1 MQCFWLE
8 ITPAP
13 MMVGP
18 LRELVRKMHSMKLF
32 VILALALAVFSEA
45 ALAVC
50 QKPPFTH
57 PAQVVL
63 DSDAVLLVTHAS
75 ATYDSRLSSKL
86 GIDRAVR
93 FARQKGIPVIY
104 LEDKTPEEQ
113 YFTADCSPDYRVF
126 SRDGELSFEVKAT
139 HVYVVGGHLEHC
151 LARTVEGVVHSW
163 ARQQVRD
170 RTLTFLMDGIY
181 STGEL
186 IEEADSFYK
195 DFAQF
200 RRAIAHRRTDADPMP
215 KLTLL
220 ETLGLIDEEE
230 TEIEFVKRALPYS
243 GEVLTS
249 TYEVELSLNNTLT
262 RTMPSE
268 PGQARGR
275 IRFNFLD
282 SAAKVGAP

>member
-1 MQCFWLE
+1 
-8 ITPAP
+8 
-13 MMVGP
+13 
-18 LRELVRKMHSMKLF
+18 MKLF
-32 VILALALAVFSEA
+32 VILALAVFSEA
-45 ALAVC
+45 ALAIC
-50 QKPPFTH
+50 PKPPFTD
-57 PAQVVL
+57 PGRVML

-75 ATYDSRLSSKL
+75 ATYDSRQSSKL

-93 FARQKGIPVIY
+93 FARKNGIPVIY

-126 SRDGELSFEVKAT
+126 SRDGELPFEVKAS

-151 LARTVEGVVHSW
+151 LARTVDGVVSSW
-163 ARQQVRD
+163 ARQRVRD

-186 IEEADSFYK
+186 IEESDPFYK
-195 DFAQF
+195 DFTQF
-200 RRAIAHRRTDADPMP
+200 KRAIAHRRTDADPMP

-230 TEIEFVKRALPYS
+230 TEIAFVRRALPNS

-249 TYEVELSLNNTLT
+249 AYAVELSLNNTLSWKV
-262 RTMPSE
+262 PSE
-268 PGQARGR
+268 PEKALGR

-282 SAAKVGAP
+282 SAAKAEGTVRKQPGQSDFPD